1 MAARARAFYF
11 LVFLLLAADLA
22 LSVQA
27 RPGCFHEEGVADE
40 VDRWFGDLLLQEM
53 KTAAGRRLFIGI
65 FGGFYAEIC
74 NGWAPLYNWRTLNAV
89 LARPLRPLCR
99 PVDSSPGRLTLMA
112 AALVRLWQRRLSSA
126 PSSSARVLSSV
137 LLRSLHSAAP
147 ASSPIEQHEPIK
159 PKGKWLTLPPF
170 SPPIDGVSVGKELAG
185 RPPVAETEPM
195 SALKWI
201 RRCCPHL
208 PMSLVQKLFRL
219 RQVRRVQTA
228 QVVYDG
234 NATPAEQGRLRRVIV
249 TNHELNGY
257 YVSLECQC
265 LSLMYC
271 FKVSVKD
278 AMMPGEVILLPVSV
292 QNLPTEG
299 SYRSKY
305 NDVEISFVRSLEL
318 YKVLIFT
325 LSLVQVHRLDR
336 DSSGV
341 LVLGRTQTS
350 TTILHSLFREKTS
363 GALADVVRCG
373 CNLYTSLLL
382 CRLHMARAFPANWK
396 KASGTVLRVHCAEV
410 LGTPIVGDH
419 KYGRHAHR
427 KWEPMRLPE
436 SIIKGEKIL
445 PKEKLPFG
453 LELDGR
459 SISEKLP
466 GLHLHCKQMVLPNIS
481 VALQKLQSS
490 TDHDF
495 SKVEKLNLVA
505 PLPSHMQRSW
515 EILSSLL

>member
-1 MAARARAFYF
+1 M
-11 LVFLLLAADLA
+11 
-22 LSVQA
+22 S
-27 RPGCFHEEGVADE
+27 
-40 VDRWFGDLLLQEM
+40 
-53 KTAAGRRLFIGI
+53 AG
-65 FGGFYAEIC
+65 
-74 NGWAPLYNWRTLNAV
+74 
-89 LARPLRPLCR
+89 
-99 PVDSSPGRLTLMA
+99 
-112 AALVRLWQRRLSSA
+112 LVRLWQRRLSSA
-126 PSSSARVLSSV
+126 PSSSARILSSV

-147 ASSPIEQHEPIK
+147 ASSLIEQHEPIK

-170 SPPIDGVSVGKELAG
+170 SPPIDCVSVGKELAG
-185 RPPVAETEPM
+185 RRPVAETEPM
-195 SALKWI
+195 SALKWV

-208 PMSLVQKLFRL
+208 PMSLVHKLFRL
-219 RQVRRVQTA
+219 RQVRRDQTA
-228 QVVYDG
+228 QVVYNG
-234 NATPAEQGRLRRVIV
+234 NATPAEQGRLRRV
-249 TNHELNGY
+249 
-257 YVSLECQC
+257 
-265 LSLMYC
+265 
-271 FKVSVKD
+271 SVKD
-278 AMMPGEVILLPVSV
+278 AMMPGEVIFLPVSV
-292 QNLPTEG
+292 QNLTTEG

-318 YKVLIFT
+318 YKDEAIIVVNKPPGMP
-325 LSLVQVHRLDR
+325 VQGGVGIRYSMDALAANCLKYECSEPPRLVHRLDR

-363 GALADVVRCG
+363 GALADIVLEDGKSERIIIADDGKSASSQHALTEYKVIRSSHD
-373 CNLYTSLLL
+373 YTWLEL
-382 CRLHMARAFPANWK
+382 FPLTGRK
-396 KASGTVLRVHCAEV
+396 HQLRVHCAEV

-436 SIIKGEKIL
+436 SIIKGEKI

-453 LELDGR
+453 LELDGG

-481 VALQKLQSS
+481 VALQQLQSS
-490 TDHDF
+490 TGHDF

>member
-1 MAARARAFYF
+1 M
-11 LVFLLLAADLA
+11 
-22 LSVQA
+22 S
-27 RPGCFHEEGVADE
+27 
-40 VDRWFGDLLLQEM
+40 
-53 KTAAGRRLFIGI
+53 AG
-65 FGGFYAEIC
+65 
-74 NGWAPLYNWRTLNAV
+74 
-89 LARPLRPLCR
+89 
-99 PVDSSPGRLTLMA
+99 
-112 AALVRLWQRRLSSA
+112 LVRLWQRRLSSA
-126 PSSSARVLSSV
+126 PSSSARILSSV

-147 ASSPIEQHEPIK
+147 ASSLIEQHEPIK

-185 RPPVAETEPM
+185 RRPVAETEPM
-195 SALKWI
+195 SALKWV

-208 PMSLVQKLFRL
+208 PMSLVHKLFRL
-219 RQVRRVQTA
+219 RQVVRRDQTA
-228 QVVYDG
+228 QVVYNG
-234 NATPAEQGRLRRVIV
+234 NAIPAEQGRLRR
-249 TNHELNGY
+249 
-257 YVSLECQC
+257 
-265 LSLMYC
+265 
-271 FKVSVKD
+271 VSVKD
-278 AMMPGEVILLPVSV
+278 AMMPGEVIFLPVSV
-292 QNLPTEG
+292 QNLTTEG

-318 YKVLIFT
+318 YKDEAIIVVNKPPGMP
-325 LSLVQVHRLDR
+325 VQGGVGIRYSMDALAANCLKYECSEPPRLVHRLDR

-350 TTILHSLFREKTS
+350 ATILHSLFREKTS
-363 GALADVVRCG
+363 GALADDINVTQRPLQRKYLALVIGTPRHSKG
-373 CNLYTSLLL
+373 LISAPLAKIVLEDGKSERIIIADDGKSASSQHALTEYKVIRSSHDYTWLEL
-382 CRLHMARAFPANWK
+382 FPLTGRK
-396 KASGTVLRVHCAEV
+396 HQLRVHCAEV

-427 KWEPMRLPE
+427 KWEPMRFPE
-436 SIIKGEKIL
+436 SIIKGEKI
-445 PKEKLPFG
+445 PKEELPFG
-453 LELDGR
+453 LELDGG

-481 VALQKLQSS
+481 VALQQLQSS

>member
-219 RQVRRVQTA
+219 RQV
-228 QVVYDG
+228 
-234 NATPAEQGRLRRVIV
+234 
-249 TNHELNGY
+249 
-257 YVSLECQC
+257 
-265 LSLMYC
+265 
-271 FKVSVKD
+271 
-278 AMMPGEVILLPVSV
+278 
-292 QNLPTEG
+292 
-299 SYRSKY
+299 
-305 NDVEISFVRSLEL
+305 
-318 YKVLIFT
+318 
-325 LSLVQVHRLDR
+325 HRLDR

-363 GALADVVRCG
+363 GALADVEFHLLLLQIVLEDGKSERIIIAG
-373 CNLYTSLLL
+373 DGKSASSQHALTEYNVIRSSHGSLLL